1 MPGDADRRPG
11 APTPP
16 RLFGEPGLLEAKLVE
31 EARELGDAVTADD
44 VVHEAADL
52 MFFALA
58 AAVRAG
64 VSLHDIE
71 TELDRRALALT
82 RRPGDAKPGT

>member
-1 MPGDADRRPG
+1 MTAGDVA
-11 APTPP
+11 
-16 RLFGEPGLLEAKLVE
+16 
-31 EARELGDAVTADD
+31 
-44 VVHEAADL
+44 HEAADL

-71 TELDRRALALT
+71 TELDRRALALA
-82 RRPGDAKPGT
+82 RRPGDAKRKT